1 MPFLTLLAITLI
13 SLSVVSRAT
22 CFIIG
27 RKQGV
32 YKNCYPKNQSLDHNP
47 TSRLRKLKANPEPW
61 SCIATLDSERDGDDV
76 GIQFVGNSEISSQ
89 NGMRYSLSSPREW
102 MEAIEAQHG
111 RHGAYTVMRCDLKSN
126 SKLDENGMGAV
137 RVWGKQFHLDRI
149 SSSYQKMTFSTTSKT
164 KAASTSAASIAIAD
178 DESKAIIDAI
188 ITHARKVLTFEGSAD
203 QVKVIMITLL
213 WQSQNTNH
221 PNDILVR
228 GHAFCTNLSSI
239 PTEYDPI
246 PTMATIAIPKNEST
260 QLPSRYNHMPKAKLS
275 SWCSERRPI
284 EQEFKIPD
292 TGEIILSRS
301 SELKQVKTFELLEGL
316 TSNLFVVYSDG
327 TIRTPSDAVL
337 DGFARQL
344 VMASAERHGL
354 QVSNDPIT
362 LEDAKNGLWAEVFL
376 TSSIRIIIPVG
387 NVMIPDYT
395 KEGEVTFKQIWSE
408 SPLSTIPWKLRR
420 WKLLYEDIIHF
431 INIP

>member
-32 YKNCYPKNQSLDHNP
+32 DENCYPKNQSLDHNP

-61 SCIATLDSERDGDDV
+61 SCIATLDSERDGEDV

-111 RHGAYTVMRCDLKSN
+111 CHGAYT
-126 SKLDENGMGAV
+126 
-137 RVWGKQFHLDRI
+137 
-149 SSSYQKMTFSTTSKT
+149 
-164 KAASTSAASIAIAD
+164 
-178 DESKAIIDAI
+178 
-188 ITHARKVLTFEGSAD
+188 
-203 QVKVIMITLL
+203 
-213 WQSQNTNH
+213 NTNH

-292 TGEIILSRS
+292 T
-301 SELKQVKTFELLEGL
+301 
-316 TSNLFVVYSDG
+316 VYSDG